1 MLPRLNEAKVRKF
14 ISKVV
19 FLYRQRLFD
28 RKIKPLKS
36 KKLKKKKEQ
45 KNKAKQREKK
55 NRTHIPCLR
64 TFSEQNIEDVFKWLQ
79 KMVTKDFSKLT

>member
-1 MLPRLNEAKVRKF
+1 MLPRLNDAKVRKF

-36 KKLKKKKEQ
+36 KKLKKR
-45 KNKAKQREKK
+45 KNKKQSKTKGKE
-55 NRTHIPCLR
+55 
-64 TFSEQNIEDVFKWLQ
+64 EQNTHALSQ
-79 KMVTKDFSKLT
+79 DFQ

>member
-1 MLPRLNEAKVRKF
+1 MLPLLNEAKVRKF

-36 KKLKKKKEQ
+36 EKLKKKKEQ
-45 KNKAKQREKK
+45 KKQSKTKGKE
-55 NRTHIPCLR
+55 
-64 TFSEQNIEDVFKWLQ
+64 EQNTHTLSQEFQCAKY
-79 KMVTKDFSKLT
+79 